1 MVRKHGWHG
10 IEMNRQLDIGVLA
23 GLTVYKFRGEEA
35 KSMNE
40 PREPLISIRDLRMK
54 FEDKY
59 VLNGI
64 DLEVY
69 PGQIIGYIGPNGAGK
84 STTVK
89 IMLGLVD
96 GYDGEVRVL
105 GQSPKDGDVGYKRR
119 IGYVPEIA
127 EMYDTLTAREYL
139 TFIGELYGM
148 TAQDAEGKALR
159 LLEQFGLGHAVDTRI
174 ATYSKGMKQ
183 KVLITSSLLHNP
195 DILFLDEPLS
205 GLDANSVMVVKELLS
220 ILAAN
225 GKTIFYSSHIM
236 EVVEKISSRIIL
248 LDGGRIVADGTFEE
262 LKDRSQ
268 EGSLEQIFNQLT
280 GFNEH
285 RAIAEQF
292 VSIVQEV

>member
-1 MVRKHGWHG
+1 
-10 IEMNRQLDIGVLA
+10 
-23 GLTVYKFRGEEA
+23 
-35 KSMNE
+35 MNE
-40 PREPLISIRDLRMK
+40 SRQPLISIRDLRMK
-54 FEDKY
+54 FEEKY

-96 GYDGEVRVL
+96 GYDGEVRIL
-105 GQSPKDGDVGYKRR
+105 GQSPKDGDVEYKRR

-127 EMYDTLTAREYL
+127 EIYDTLTAREYL

-148 TAQDAEGKALR
+148 TAQDAESKARR
-159 LLEQFGLGHAVDTRI
+159 LLEQFGLGHVLDTRI
-174 ATYSKGMKQ
+174 ATFSKGMKQ

-205 GLDANSVMVVKELLS
+205 GLDANSVMVVKELLA

-292 VSIVQEV
+292 VNIVQEV